1 MRNSWLRFVPLFCI
15 ILIAGFLR
23 LYQLGVT
30 PPSPDWDEAALG
42 YNAYS
47 ILKTGKDEYG
57 NLFPLSIRSFDDYKP
72 PLYTYLTVPSVG
84 IFGLNT
90 WSTRLPSALM
100 GILAVIGT
108 YFLVME
114 LFSLSKNIEQRTK
127 NQELS
132 RNKELR
138 TKNLSLL
145 SALLLA
151 ISPWHIQFSR
161 IAFEANT
168 GITLN
173 IWAVVFFLKGLSK
186 KKYLSISA
194 FLFGIGMYAYHSQ
207 RVFIPLLCLL
217 LFFIYRK
224 VLFTKEN
231 RRSIM
236 IAFVIGLL
244 TIAPLFTVL
253 FNKTAMLRLRGTS
266 SFTDQTGLLAR
277 NISKLEQDQ
286 ASGDKVGELLDNR
299 RFVFAKTIFSGYL
312 SHFSLKWLFLTG
324 DNPRHHAPDMG
335 LLYPWELPFLL
346 FGILMLLRSKTHD
359 RTTILLVGWMLVAP
373 IAAAPTTGLPH
384 AIRTLVFLPTF
395 QIFTAFGIIELIQ
408 QVKQMSKN
416 TRLIGYSSLFFISLF
431 AIFNFAYYLVQYFV
445 VMNREYSEYWQYGY
459 KEAVA
464 YTESVKNS
472 YEKIVVSTGLE
483 QSYMFYLFYTQYDP
497 IKYLSGGGT
506 KSGGFAENRNSFGK
520 YVFRPLDWK
529 NETFDDKTLY
539 VGSPSEMPHGN
550 NMHIK
555 FLNGVPS
562 IEIKDRKD

>member
-1 MRNSWLRFVPLFCI
+1 
-15 ILIAGFLR
+15 
-23 LYQLGVT
+23 
-30 PPSPDWDEAALG
+30 
-42 YNAYS
+42 
-47 ILKTGKDEYG
+47 
-57 NLFPLSIRSFDDYKP
+57 
-72 PLYTYLTVPSVG
+72 
-84 IFGLNT
+84 
-90 WSTRLPSALM
+90 
-100 GILAVIGT
+100 
-108 YFLVME
+108 
-114 LFSLSKNIEQRTK
+114 
-127 NQELS
+127 
-132 RNKELR
+132 
-138 TKNLSLL
+138 
-145 SALLLA
+145 
-151 ISPWHIQFSR
+151 
-161 IAFEANT
+161 
-168 GITLN
+168 
-173 IWAVVFFLKGLSK
+173 
-186 KKYLSISA
+186 
-194 FLFGIGMYAYHSQ
+194 
-207 RVFIPLLCLL
+207 
-217 LFFIYRK
+217 
-224 VLFTKEN
+224 
-231 RRSIM
+231 M
-236 IAFVIGLL
+236 IAFIIGLL

-299 RFVFAKTIFSGYL
+299 RFIFAKTIFSGYL

-359 RTTILLVGWMLVAP
+359 RTTKLLVGWMLIAP

-395 QIFTAFGIIELIQ
+395 QIFTAFGIIEAVQQCIHTCKDRKKYVAMGLMLI
-408 QVKQMSKN
+408 V
-416 TRLIGYSSLFFISLF
+416 SSLITMN
-431 AIFNFAYYLVQYFV
+431 IAYYLAQYFV

-472 YEKIVVSTGLE
+472 YDKIVVSTGLE

-497 IKYLSGGGT
+497 NKYLSGGGT

-529 NETFDDKTLY
+529 NETFDGKTLY

-550 NMHIK
+550 NMHVT
-555 FLNGVPS
+555 FLNGAPA
-562 IEIKDRKD
+562 IEIKDRLD